1 MDATIK
7 SDSSYDR
14 KAEVKSFDESKTG
27 VKGLVESGVKKIPL
41 MFHSGYMVETI
52 ENTSYDS
59 MLSVPTIDL
68 KDIHKNAAMHA
79 EVVAKIRSA
88 CREWGF
94 FQIINHGVAVSVM
107 DEMVDGICRFHEQES
122 DVRKQF
128 YSRDKKS
135 KFVYYS
141 NTSLF
146 QDKFANWRDSIGC
159 HMAPNAP
166 KPEELPEVCRD
177 IMIEY
182 AKKIRELGC
191 TIFELLSEALGLNHS
206 YLEELKCSEGLYIQG
221 HYYPPCP
228 EPELTMGTT
237 KHTDNVFMNIL
248 LQDQLGG
255 LQVLHDNKWIN
266 VPPLHGAFVVNIG
279 DLLQLISNDRFR
291 SVYHRALA
299 SYIGPRVSVSSFF
312 LNSQDLVEGT
322 PRVYGP
328 IKELLSEENPPI
340 YRETNIKDFMAHH
353 LAKGLD
359 GNSNLHPF
367 RL

>member
-1 MDATIK
+1 MDSTTK
-7 SDSSYDR
+7 SDSTYDR
-14 KAEVKSFDESKTG
+14 KAEVKAFDESKSG

-52 ENTSYDS
+52 EKTSYDS

-68 KDIHKNAAMHA
+68 KDINKNPAMHA

-94 FQIINHGVAVSVM
+94 FQIINHGIEDSVM
-107 DEMVDGICRFHEQES
+107 DEMIDGVCRFHDQDS
-122 DVRKQF
+122 DVRKEF
-128 YSRDKKS
+128 YTRDNKS

-182 AKKIRELGC
+182 AKKIKELGC
-191 TIFELLSEALGLNHS
+191 TIFELLSEALGLKPS
-206 YLEELKCSEGLYIQG
+206 FLEELNCTEGLFIQG
-221 HYYPPCP
+221 HYYPACP
-228 EPELTMGTT
+228 EPELTVGTS
-237 KHTDNVFMNIL
+237 KHTDNAFMNIL
-248 LQDQLGG
+248 LQDQVGG
-255 LQVLHDNKWIN
+255 LQVLHDNKWVN

-279 DLLQLISNDRFR
+279 DLLQLLSNDRFK
-291 SVYHRALA
+291 SVYHRVLS

-312 LNSQDLVEGT
+312 FNSEYLDEGST
-322 PRVYGP
+322 
-328 IKELLSEENPPI
+328 
-340 YRETNIKDFMAHH
+340 
-353 LAKGLD
+353 KGLWP
-359 GNSNLHPF
+359 N
-367 RL
+367 